1 MSVLFSLAT
10 DWLAEAPHNGLAAG
24 LSTTLVENLFLEIQQ
39 RRLPAEVQSVYVT
52 AFQIMNE
59 TIQDLLQMHE
69 AEADAKQSHR
79 RGQEYTMLVRM
90 HVGNGPCICYLL
102 F

>member
-1 MSVLFSLAT
+1 MES
-10 DWLAEAPHNGLAAG
+10 
-24 LSTTLVENLFLEIQQ
+24 LFLEIQQ

-59 TIQDLLQMHE
+59 TIQDLLQMRE
-69 AEADAKQSHR
+69 VEADAKQSHR
-79 RGQEYTMLVRM
+79 RGKECTMIIRVHVDNGACISSFVMFSDVLFVVVR
-90 HVGNGPCICYLL
+90 Y

>member
-1 MSVLFSLAT
+1 M
-10 DWLAEAPHNGLAAG
+10 
-24 LSTTLVENLFLEIQQ
+24 VESLFLEIQQ

-59 TIQDLLQMHE
+59 TIQDLLQMRE

-79 RGQEYTMLVRM
+79 RGKGCAMLTCL
-90 HVGNGPCICYLL
+90 HVDNAARTQYHRL
-102 F
+102 